1 MYIVI
6 ILLNNIIT
14 IYRYKNNKNIKRC
27 TQGNLR
33 FVAEYPKYSA

>member
-1 MYIVI
+1 MEIIYKF
-6 ILLNNIIT
+6 ILLWRSFI
-14 IYRYKNNKNIKRC
+14 NKFYSCERC